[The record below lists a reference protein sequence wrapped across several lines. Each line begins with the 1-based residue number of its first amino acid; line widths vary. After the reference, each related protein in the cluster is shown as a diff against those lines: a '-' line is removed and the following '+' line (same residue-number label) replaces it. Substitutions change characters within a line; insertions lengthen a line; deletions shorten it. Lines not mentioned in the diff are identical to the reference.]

1 MAGVLNSHF
10 FCKLTE
16 GIFRDSIIF
25 VRNFVSEAGSML
37 PRSKDAHKVPT
48 LDLISTVVIDMAD
61 KYFDQEFVEYIIRG
75 IVNNPDDVR
84 TERIVDERGVLITLH
99 INQEDMG
106 YVIGRQ
112 GQTARAVRTLLKIV
126 GAKENARVN
135 LKIYEPEGSRRPRR
149 EDREETPREDSSGSS
164 DDTSVDDLGI

>member
-1 MAGVLNSHF
+1 MAE
-10 FCKLTE
+10 KE
-16 GIFRDSIIF
+16 
-25 VRNFVSEAGSML
+25 
-37 PRSKDAHKVPT
+37 
-48 LDLISTVVIDMAD
+48 
-61 KYFDQEFVEYIIRG
+61 FDQEFVEYIVRG
-75 IVNNPDDVR
+75 IVNHPDDVR

-99 INQEDMG
+99 INPEDMG

-149 EDREETPREDSSGSS
+149 EDREDRGERETSSS
-164 DDTSVDDLGI
+164 DTFDRASDDDMSVDDLGI